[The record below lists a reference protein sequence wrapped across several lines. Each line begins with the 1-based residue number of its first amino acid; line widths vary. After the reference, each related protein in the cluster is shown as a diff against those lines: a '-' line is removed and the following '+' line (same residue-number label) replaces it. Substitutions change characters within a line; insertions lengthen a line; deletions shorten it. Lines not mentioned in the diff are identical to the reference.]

1 MSVLNVGALGKYY
14 GAEHIFSNVSFQG
27 ARGDKIALVGVNGAG
42 KSTLMKIIA
51 GVEQADSGGVYLAR
65 GTRVA
70 YLSQEAKF
78 TGTRTLH
85 QEMEAALDY
94 LLTLQAELAALETA
108 IADTSAPNWEATMER
123 YGELSARFE
132 HAGGYEIERTIER
145 TLDGLGFTRAQWD
158 QQVAQ
163 FSGGQKT
170 RAALAAALLSDPDMM
185 LLDEPTN
192 HLDLAALEWLEQFLK
207 SWDGTLIV
215 ISHDRYFLDK
225 VTNRT
230 IEIAFGR
237 LDGDYPAGYNKFLE
251 LKAAKLELQL
261 KQFSRQQSEVA
272 KTEDFIRRFK
282 AGVRSKEARGREA
295 RLNRL
300 KEGWQDGSGR
310 VHKLMDRPDTQ
321 KKLAMN
327 LSTQLRS
334 GERVLSLEKLAVG
347 YDTREPRIED
357 NLERGTSEPGS
368 HVVLIK
374 APELVLARG
383 QRVALIGPNGC
394 GKTTLLRTIVG
405 ELPPLRGAVSMGYN
419 VKMNYYAQTHEG
431 LNAKA
436 TVLSEIWRI
445 NNDLKE
451 TQIRTL
457 LGRFLFSGDDVY
469 KRVGDLSGGER
480 SRVALAQLT
489 MMGGNLLVLDEP
501 TNHLDIDAR
510 EALETVLNEYQG
522 TILFVS
528 HDRYFIDAVADAIW
542 AVDNGTITPFDGT
555 YSEWSATQELAAQQR
570 KAGDAK
576 GQKAEAKAIEP
587 RATEPRTAE
596 AGKTTSNGQPA
607 KAGQRDDRKH
617 KRQLDQLE
625 REIATLERELKEL
638 ETAMGAASEK
648 SDAKKVNDLGV
659 KYTQVQER
667 LSTRYD
673 EWAAAGG

>member
-1 MSVLNVGALGKYY
+1 MSVVHVGNLGKYF
-14 GAEHIFSNVSFQG
+14 GAEHIFSDISFQA

-51 GVEQADSGGVYLAR
+51 GVENADKGGIYLAR
-65 GTRVA
+65 GTRIA
-70 YLSQEAKF
+70 YLAQEAKF

-85 QEMEAALDY
+85 EEMEAALDY
-94 LLTLQAELAALETA
+94 VMQLRDEITALETR
-108 IADTSAPNWEATMER
+108 IADTAAADWQAQMER
-123 YGELSARFE
+123 YGELTAKFE

-145 TLDGLGFTRAQWD
+145 TLDGLGFSRAQWNE
-158 QQVAQ
+158 QVAH

-170 RAALAAALLSDPDMM
+170 RTALAASLLADPDLL

-207 SWDGTLIV
+207 GWEGTLIV

-230 IEIAFGR
+230 LEIAFGR
-237 LDGDYPAGYNKFLE
+237 LDGDYPAGYNRFLE

-261 KQFSRQQSEVA
+261 KQFSRQQAEVA

-282 AGVRSKEARGREA
+282 AGVRSKEARGREN

-321 KKLAMN
+321 KKLSMN
-327 LSTQLRS
+327 MSTQLRS
-334 GERVLSLEKLAVG
+334 GDRVLTLEKLAVG
-347 YDTREPRIED
+347 F
-357 NLERGTSEPGS
+357 LAAS
-368 HVVLIK
+368 HAQLAADKMLIK
-374 APELVLARG
+374 APDLTISRG

-394 GKTTLLRTIVG
+394 GKTTLLRTLVG
-405 ELPPLRGAVSMGYN
+405 ELPPLRGGISMGYN

-436 TVLSEIWRI
+436 SVLSELWRV
-445 NNDLKE
+445 NPDLKE
-451 TQIRTL
+451 TQARAL
-457 LGRFLFSGDDVY
+457 LGRFLFTGDDVY
-469 KRVGDLSGGER
+469 KQIGDLSGGER

-489 MMGGNLLVLDEP
+489 LMGGNLFVLDEP

-528 HDRYFIDAVADAIW
+528 HDRYFIDAIADTIW
-542 AVDNGTITPFDGT
+542 AVDHGSITPFDGT
-555 YSEWSATQELAAQQR
+555 YSEWVAAQELQAQAQKNKGTEEQKSKRVEEQR
-570 KAGDAK
+570 NKPIDAPV
-576 GQKAEAKAIEP
+576 GSVEQ
-587 RATEPRTAE
+587 RTAD
-596 AGKTTSNGQPA
+596 NGQ
-607 KAGQRDDRKH
+607 RTDDRKRQ
-617 KRQLDQLE
+617 RQLASLE
-625 REIATLERELKEL
+625 KEIATLEADLKRL
-638 ETAMGAASEK
+638 EAEMTAASAK
-648 SDAKKVNDLGV
+648 SDLKRVTSLGSE
-659 KYTQVQER
+659 YTLVQER
-667 LSTRYD
+667 LHTRYD
-673 EWAAAGG
+673 EWAAVAG